1 MIKTL
6 SSFITIKYLSLQR
19 TISPCL
25 RKSNYYQKGLIQGF
39 RLASILLSANK
50 NLMDKQRENNIS
62 MGSTSLSNAF
72 LMKPMGVKALFKFY
86 VFPIHACMSCVG
98 VVGI

>member
-1 MIKTL
+1 ML
-6 SSFITIKYLSLQR
+6 LQKA
-19 TISPCL
+19 IQLKL
-25 RKSNYYQKGLIQGF
+25 RKSNCYQKGLIQGF
-39 RLASILLSANK
+39 RLASILLSTDK

-86 VFPIHACMSCVG
+86 DFTVHAYKYYVG
-98 VVGI
+98 VVGT